1 VTFLSGTDNNPSRAR
16 LNPRVAERLDPP
28 HDGNQLSYREAFMAN
43 EEHVALLYVA
53 LLDVSASPL
62 SGSGFLEQEIELGA
76 RYGKQRGA

>member
-1 VTFLSGTDNNPSRAR
+1 
-16 LNPRVAERLDPP
+16 
-28 HDGNQLSYREAFMAN
+28 MAN